1 MSLVERTS
9 ALADLRGWNDEA
21 QAGHGRLVLISG
33 EAGIGKTSLLRE
45 FVASHPQGSRT
56 IRPRLLWSACDT
68 LATPRP
74 LGPLAD
80 VAAAFGGKVEALLR
94 PDAAADQAGVPRDE
108 LFGSLLD
115 RLSDESRSWI
125 VIVEDLHWAD
135 DATLDLLRYLAR
147 RIADVRALIVA
158 SYRDDELGPDHPL
171 RLLLGD
177 LASTPTVRRLPLAPL
192 SPDGVAQVA
201 AGSGIDVDHLYAI
214 TGGNPFFVTEVIA
227 AGGDEIPPTVRD
239 AVLAR
244 AARLSTP
251 ARRVLEAAAVVTP
264 PAETWL
270 LAEVAGSDAVHLDEC
285 VAAGMLIGR
294 PGGVEFRHELARLAV
309 DQAMPPGRRTEL
321 HQRTLAALLARPD
334 YTRDSARLAHHAE
347 FAGDTAAV
355 LDHAIPAARRAAALG
370 AHRAAAEQY
379 DRALRFGGG
388 LPMAQMAD
396 LLEPHSYECYLTTR
410 FEVSATTRGRALA
423 CWRAA
428 GDRLRQGDA
437 LRWLSRLAWFRGEA
451 ADAHSYGHQALAL
464 LEQLEPGPELAMAYS
479 NLAQLGMLSGDT
491 AATMRWGRL
500 AIDLAER
507 LDRSDILAH
516 ALNNVGTIEATAIP
530 PEPPDK
536 LLRSLTLAR
545 ADGNDE
551 HVARAFTNLGTVAVA
566 MYDQPNAD
574 RWLGEGMAYCAEHDL
589 DSWRIYMLAWRA
601 RLDMDRGD
609 WAAALAATDEVL
621 RDPRTTAITRVI
633 ALATLASTRARRGDP
648 EVWAVLD
655 EALGVAQAIGVS
667 WRAVLVATAWA
678 EAAWLT
684 GGGPDAALDIVTT
697 TMRSL
702 APDNDGSGGWARA
715 ELAYWQFRL
724 GQPPGSG
731 GAAGLSADG
740 NPYLLQLGG
749 DWSLAADRWRELGF
763 PYHAA
768 CALGETGQVDDLRS
782 ALAELTRLGTWPAA
796 AAVRQRLRELGV
808 RDQTRGPRA
817 ATRNNPANLTDRE
830 MQVLALV
837 AEGLRNAEIAERLYI
852 SAKTVDHHVSAILAK
867 LGARNRGEAAK
878 LAASLGRATGR
889 SSS

>member
-9 ALADLRGWNDEA
+9 ALDGLRGWNDEV
-21 QAGHGRLVLISG
+21 QAGHGRLVLVSG

-45 FVASHPQGSRT
+45 FVASHPQGARGV
-56 IRPRLLWSACDT
+56 RPRLLWSACDT
-68 LATPRP
+68 LTTPRP

-80 VAAAFGGKVEALLR
+80 VAAAFGEKVEALLR
-94 PDAAADQAGVPRDE
+94 PDATADQTGVPRDA
-108 LFGSLLD
+108 LFGSLLE

-125 VIVEDLHWAD
+125 IVVEDLHWAD

-147 RIADVRALIVA
+147 RIADVRALILA

-177 LASTPTVRRLPLAPL
+177 LASTPTVRRLPLASL
-192 SPDGVAQVA
+192 SLEGVAQVA
-201 AGSGIDVDHLYAI
+201 GGSRLDADHLYAT

-244 AARLSTP
+244 AARLSAP

-270 LAEVAGSDAVHLDEC
+270 LADVAGSDAGHLDEC
-285 VAAGMLIGR
+285 VAAGMLRGR

-347 FAGDTAAV
+347 SAGDTAAV
-355 LDHAIPAARRAAALG
+355 LAHAIPAARRAAALG

-379 DRALRFGGG
+379 DRAVRFGGG

-396 LLEPHSYECYLTTR
+396 LLERHSYECYLTNR
-410 FEVSATTRGRALA
+410 FDVSAASRGRALT

-437 LRWLSRLAWFRGEA
+437 LRWLSRLAWFRGAA
-451 ADAHSYGHQALAL
+451 ADAGSYGHEAVAV

-491 AATMRWGRL
+491 AATVHWGGL

-507 LDRSDILAH
+507 LDRTDILAH
-516 ALNNVGTIEATAIP
+516 ALNNVGTVEASADP

-536 LLRSLTLAR
+536 LLRSLALAR
-545 ADGNDE
+545 ADGNEE
-551 HVARAFTNLGTVAVA
+551 HVARAFTNLGTIAVA
-566 MYDQPNAD
+566 MHDQPNAD
-574 RWLGEGMAYCAEHDL
+574 RWLGEGIAYCTEHDL
-589 DSWRIYMLAWRA
+589 DSWRIYMLAWLA
-601 RLDMDRGD
+601 RLDTDRGD

-621 RDPRTTAITRVI
+621 RDPRTTAITRVV
-633 ALATLASTRARRGDP
+633 ALATLARLRARRGDP
-648 EVWAVLD
+648 DVWPVLD
-655 EALGVAQAIGVS
+655 EALDVAQAIGESARTVP
-667 WRAVLVATAWA
+667 VATAWA

-684 GGGPDAALDIVTT
+684 GGEDRAIDIVTA
-697 TMRSL
+697 TMRSQP
-702 APDNDGSGGWARA
+702 PDNDGSGGWARA
-715 ELAYWQFRL
+715 ELEYWQARL
-724 GQPPGSG
+724 GQPADG
-731 GAAGLSADG
+731 GRAAKPAADG
-740 NPYLLQLGG
+740 NPYLLQLAG
-749 DWSLAADRWRELGF
+749 DWSRAAGRWRELGY

-768 CALGETGQVDDLRS
+768 CALGEAGQVDDLRV
-782 ALAELTRLGTWPAA
+782 ALAELTRLGAWPAA
-796 AAVRQRLRELGV
+796 AAVRQRLRDLGV

-830 MQVLALV
+830 LEVLTLV
-837 AEGLRNAEIAERLYI
+837 AEGLRNAEIAGRLFI

-878 LAASLGRATGR
+878 LAASLGGR
-889 SSS
+889 DQTT